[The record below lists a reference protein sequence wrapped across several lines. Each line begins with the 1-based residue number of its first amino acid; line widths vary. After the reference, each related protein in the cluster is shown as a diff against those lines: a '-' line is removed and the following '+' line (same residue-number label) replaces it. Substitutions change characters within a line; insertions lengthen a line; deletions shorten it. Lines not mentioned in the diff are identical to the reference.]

1 MTDKI
6 INIQGLTKSYGKNRG
21 IIDLDLEVERGEVFG
36 YLGPNG
42 AGKTTTIRV
51 LLNFIRPTRG
61 QTTIFG
67 MNVCQ
72 KSREVRK
79 NIGYLPGELRLYDKL
94 TGAEFLQHIGH
105 LRGGVDWQYVEQLA
119 ERLDCD
125 LSPHIRSLSHG
136 NRQKLGLI
144 QAFMHKPELLI
155 LDEPTIGLDP
165 LMQQEFYHLIAETK
179 ATGCTVFLSSH
190 IMPEV
195 ERVCDRV
202 GIIREGRLIAV
213 ENIDA
218 LKARALRQIE
228 IYFTAP
234 VPQEV
239 FSGVSGVRD
248 VIVENSVLR
257 CTVVGA
263 LDTLIKVIAQ
273 YEVVNLISH
282 EPNLEEIFLTYYSGG
297 ENHAA

>member
-1 MTDKI
+1 
-6 INIQGLTKSYGKNRG
+6 
-21 IIDLDLEVERGEVFG
+21 
-36 YLGPNG
+36 
-42 AGKTTTIRV
+42 
-51 LLNFIRPTRG
+51 
-61 QTTIFG
+61 
-67 MNVCQ
+67 
-72 KSREVRK
+72 
-79 NIGYLPGELRLYDKL
+79 
-94 TGAEFLQHIGH
+94 
-105 LRGGVDWQYVEQLA
+105 
-119 ERLDCD
+119 
-125 LSPHIRSLSHG
+125 
-136 NRQKLGLI
+136 
-144 QAFMHKPELLI
+144 
-155 LDEPTIGLDP
+155 
-165 LMQQEFYHLIAETK
+165 MQQEFYHLIAETK

-228 IYFTAP
+228 IYFAAP
-234 VPQEV
+234 VPQEA

-263 LDTLIKVIAQ
+263 LDALIKAIAQ

-297 ENHAA
+297 ANHAA